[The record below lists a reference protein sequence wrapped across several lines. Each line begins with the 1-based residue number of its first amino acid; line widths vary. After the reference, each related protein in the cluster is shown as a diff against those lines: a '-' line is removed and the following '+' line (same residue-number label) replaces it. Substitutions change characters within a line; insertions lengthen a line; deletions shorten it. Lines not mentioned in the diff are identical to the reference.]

1 MHMKESERPGKIIE
15 YLMLAGNLFL
25 GLVVLELI
33 VHGLVDYA
41 DASFLFQ
48 TQKKPVLALLC
59 LFMTVFLL
67 LVFSVCRRLT
77 ENLTLRTA
85 KLVSAVLLLLA
96 FALQL
101 YMLFYYRSSYLFDN
115 AFVTGGASALA
126 MDGQVAKEA
135 VYYLSVYPNQNAY
148 AVLTAV
154 LWKLGTA
161 AGISRAAMPLL
172 LDCVNLVFLDTAA
185 ALFLLTVCAYKKQT
199 PGSFVRIL
207 FLLLCNPFLY
217 IGVSY
222 YYTITLSM
230 PFVMGILYLYV
241 RFLRKKEKHPYVV
254 LVILVLVAALGYLLR
269 ATTMIPFIA
278 VFACLLFFGQLQKR
292 DLLAV
297 LVAVLCIAGISAGN
311 RQYIGLDTKDTAFPL
326 THWVMMSMTS
336 PGSHNEADETYTASF
351 PTAAEKKAAD
361 RERLA
366 EKLQAMTAGDL
377 LALAHAKIE
386 NTWGRG
392 SNGYPVYLENCLR
405 TDGLYP
411 YVFGD
416 HKDFVIL
423 YHQGYYLCLLLGIF
437 YDLLQTVRKRQ
448 WGSYVFQLTFLG
460 AVLFY
465 LLWETGSQYSLPFLF
480 VLQFL
485 AVSGMARWEA
495 FAVSDREK
503 ERKQQKSTCVI
514 LLAGLLLFAIGSY
527 HTFTGQV
534 QEYTHPVVMQL
545 LANEELSIG
554 NEELMQT
561 FEASQPFDRVIFQW
575 RNDDSSSDAVY
586 EAVLASETG
595 MIAEEEITGAGQ
607 SYNGATVLSFPAV
620 LPDGKQTYS
629 LSIRKK
635 SGTDE
640 LRFVTYSMG
649 YYDAYA
655 GGTLTLGGQELT
667 KDLLLS
673 VSRTETKAYTT
684 AKRYCAFM
692 TFLMAAL
699 AVLFVLAGRGER
711 RRMK

>member
-1 MHMKESERPGKIIE
+1 MRESERPGKVIE
-15 YLMLAGNLFL
+15 YLMLAGNVFL

-41 DASFLFQ
+41 DATFLFQ

-59 LFMTVFLL
+59 LFMTAFLL

-77 ENLTLRTA
+77 ENLTLRKT
-85 KLVSAVLLLLA
+85 KMISALLLLPA
-96 FALQL
+96 FALQI

-172 LDCVNLVFLDTAA
+172 LNCVNLVFLDTAA
-185 ALFLLTVCAYKKQT
+185 VLFLLTVCAYKKQT
-199 PGSFVRIL
+199 PGGFVRIL

-254 LVILVLVAALGYLLR
+254 LVLLGLVVGFGYLLR

-278 VFACLLFFGQLQKR
+278 VIACLLFFGRLQKR
-292 DLLAV
+292 DLLAAS
-297 LVAVLCIAGISAGN
+297 VAVLTIVGVSAGN

-351 PTAAEKKAAD
+351 PTAAEKKVAD
-361 RERLA
+361 RERLM

-377 LALAHAKIE
+377 LALAHAKVE

-411 YVFGD
+411 YLFGD

-437 YDLLQTVRKRQ
+437 YDLLRTVRKKQ
-448 WGSYVFQLTFLG
+448 WDSYVFQMTFLG

-485 AVSGMARWEA
+485 AGNGMEQWEET
-495 FAVSDREK
+495 AVSDREK
-503 ERKQQKSTCVI
+503 ERKLQRITCVI
-514 LLAGLLLFAIGSY
+514 LLAGLLVFAIDSY
-527 HTFTGQV
+527 SVFTGQT

-554 NEELMQT
+554 KEKLLQT

-595 MIAEEEITGAGQ
+595 VIAEEEITGAGQ
-607 SYNGATVLSFPAV
+607 PYNGATVLSFPTV
-620 LPDGKQTYS
+620 TPDGTQMYT

-667 KDLLLS
+667 KDLLLA
-673 VSRTETKAYTT
+673 VSRTEIKTYTT
-684 AKRYCAFM
+684 AKRYWAF
-692 TFLMAAL
+692 TAFFIAAL

>member
-1 MHMKESERPGKIIE
+1 MRESERPGKVIE
-15 YLMLAGNLFL
+15 YLMLAGNVFL

-41 DASFLFQ
+41 DATFLFQ

-59 LFMTVFLL
+59 LFMTAFLL

-77 ENLTLRTA
+77 ENLTLRKA
-85 KLVSAVLLLLA
+85 KMVSALLLVPA
-96 FALQL
+96 FALQI

-172 LDCVNLVFLDTAA
+172 LNCVNLVFLDTAA
-185 ALFLLTVCAYKKQT
+185 VLFLLTVSAYKKRT

-241 RFLRKKEKHPYVV
+241 RFLRKKEKHPYVI
-254 LVILVLVAALGYLLR
+254 LVILGLVVGFGYLLR

-278 VFACLLFFGQLQKR
+278 VIACLLFLGRLQKR
-292 DLLAV
+292 DLLAAA
-297 LVAVLCIAGISAGN
+297 VAVLTIAGISAGN

-351 PTAAEKKAAD
+351 PTAEEKKAAD

-366 EKLQAMTAGDL
+366 EKLQAMTVGDL
-377 LALAHAKIE
+377 LSLVHAKVE
-386 NTWGRG
+386 NTWGRR

-411 YVFGD
+411 YLFGD

-437 YDLLQTVRKRQ
+437 YDLLRTVRKKQ
-448 WGSYVFQLTFLG
+448 WDSYVFQLTFLG

-465 LLWETGSQYSLPFLF
+465 LLWETGSQYSLPFLL

-485 AVSGMARWEA
+485 AENGVEQWEEA
-495 FAVSDREK
+495 VVSDRGK
-503 ERKQQKSTCVI
+503 TCNLQRSICLV
-514 LLAGLLLFAIGSY
+514 LLAGLLVFAIGNYSV
-527 HTFTGQV
+527 FTGQT

-554 NEELMQT
+554 KEKLLQT

-595 MIAEEEITGAGQ
+595 VIAEEEITGAGQ
-607 SYNGATVLSFPAV
+607 PYNGATVLSFPTV
-620 LPDGKQTYS
+620 TPDGTQMYT

-640 LRFVTYSMG
+640 LRFITYSMG

-673 VSRTETKAYTT
+673 VSRTEIKTYTT
-684 AKRYCAFM
+684 TKRYWAF
-692 TFLMAAL
+692 TAFFIAAL